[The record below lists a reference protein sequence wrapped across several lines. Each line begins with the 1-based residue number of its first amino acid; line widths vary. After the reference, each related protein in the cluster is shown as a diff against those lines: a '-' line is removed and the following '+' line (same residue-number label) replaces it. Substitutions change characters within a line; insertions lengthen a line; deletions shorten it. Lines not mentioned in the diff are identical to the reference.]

1 MQKKVLVVMGGFSS
15 EREVSLVSG
24 KGVCDA
30 LTQKGYNVIP
40 FTLNNVYEFIE
51 VLKKEKPDAVF
62 NALHGN
68 WGEDGEI
75 QALLDLLQIP
85 YTHSGMKASVLGMDK
100 ALTKLVCERYGIKVA
115 KGEEKTFGEY
125 KKFGTQIKIPYV
137 VKPASDGS
145 SVGVFIVKNEE
156 DAKKVFYE
164 DDAKEIIIEE
174 FIDGHELTCAVLNGK
189 ALAVTEMQAKCSF
202 YDYTAKYTDGMTM
215 HVLPAPIPENAT
227 KTCMA
232 YAEKLHQ
239 KLGCKMLSRCDFRY
253 NEKDGV
259 VLLEINTAPGM
270 TPLSLVPEQAKYCGI
285 SYADLCA
292 QLVEN
297 AECRHLEWGEQNGSR
312 K

>member
-1 MQKKVLVVMGGFSS
+1 MKKKVLVVMGGFSS

-24 KGVCDA
+24 RGVCDA
-30 LTQKGYNVIP
+30 LSQKGYIVVP
-40 FTLNNVYEFIE
+40 FILNDVYEFIE
-51 VLKKEKPDAVF
+51 ILKKEKPDAVF

-75 QALLDLLQIP
+75 QGLLDLLQVP
-85 YTHSGMKASVLGMDK
+85 YTHSGLKASVLGMDK
-100 ALTKLVCERYGIKVA
+100 ALTKLVCEHYGIKVA
-115 KGEEKTFGEY
+115 KGEEKTFAEY
-125 KKFGTQIKIPYV
+125 KKSGTKIKIPYV
-137 VKPASDGS
+137 VKPANDGS
-145 SVGVFIVKNEE
+145 SVGVYIVKNEE
-156 DAKKVFYE
+156 DAKKVSY
-164 DDAKEIIIEE
+164 DDADRDLIIEE
-174 FIDGHELTCAVLNGK
+174 FIDGHELTCAVFNGK
-189 ALAVTEMQAKCSF
+189 ALAVTEMCAKSNF
-202 YDYTAKYTDGMTM
+202 YDYTAKYTDGMTT
-215 HVLPAPIPENAT
+215 HILPAPIPDEAT

-239 KLGCKMLSRCDFRY
+239 KLGCKMVSRCDFRY

-292 QLVEN
+292 ALVES
-297 AECRHLEWGEQNGSR
+297 AACRDLLLP

>member
-1 MQKKVLVVMGGFSS
+1 MKKKVLVVMGGFSS

-24 KGVCDA
+24 KGVGEA
-30 LTQKGYNVIP
+30 LSQKGYDVIP
-40 FTLNNVYEFIE
+40 FVLNDVCEFIE

-75 QALLDLLQIP
+75 QALLDLLQVP

-100 ALTKLVCERYGIKVA
+100 ALTKLVCEHYGIKVA
-115 KGEEKTFGEY
+115 KGEEKTFAEY
-125 KKFGTQIKIPYV
+125 QKFGTKIKMPYV

-156 DAKKVFYE
+156 DAKKVFY
-164 DDAKEIIIEE
+164 DDEEKEIIIEE

-189 ALAVTEMQAKCSF
+189 ALAVTEMQAKCAF

-215 HVLPAPIPENAT
+215 HVLPAPISEEAT
-227 KTCMA
+227 KTCMK

-285 SYADLCA
+285 TYADLCA

-297 AECRHLEWGEQNGSR
+297 ATCRSFDEGALNAS

>member
-1 MQKKVLVVMGGFSS
+1 MMKKVLVMMGGFSA

-30 LTQKGYNVIP
+30 LQQKGYEVIP
-40 FTLNNVYEFIE
+40 FVLNHVSELIA
-51 VLKKEKPDAVF
+51 VLQQEKPDVVF

-75 QALLDLLQIP
+75 QGLLDLLQVP

-100 ALTKLVCERYGIKVA
+100 SLTKLVCEHYGIKVA
-115 KGEEKTFGEY
+115 KGEEKTFAEY
-125 KKFGTQIKIPYV
+125 QKFGTKIKMPYV

-156 DAKKVFYE
+156 DAAKVSY
-164 DDAKEIIIEE
+164 DDANRDLIIEE
-174 FIDGHELTCAVLNGK
+174 FIDGHELTCAVFNGK
-189 ALAVTEMQAKCSF
+189 ALAVTEMCAKSKF
-202 YDYTAKYTDGMTM
+202 YDYTAKYTDGMTT
-215 HVLPAPIPENAT
+215 HILPAPIPEEAT

-239 KLGCKMLSRCDFRY
+239 KLGCKMVSRSDFRY

-297 AECRHLEWGEQNGSR
+297 ATCRPLGEMYVSG

>member
-1 MQKKVLVVMGGFSS
+1 MKKKVLVVMGGFSS
-15 EREVSLVSG
+15 EREVSLISG
-24 KGVCDA
+24 QGVVEA
-30 LTQKGYNVIP
+30 LTQKGYAVVP
-40 FTLNNVYEFIE
+40 FVLNDVAELIA
-51 VLKKEKPDAVF
+51 VLQQEKPDAVF

-75 QALLDLLQIP
+75 QALLDLLQVP

-100 ALTKLVCERYGIKVA
+100 ALTKLVCEHNGIKVA

-125 KKFGTQIKIPYV
+125 QKFGTKIKMPYV

-145 SVGVFIVKNEE
+145 SVGVFIVKTDE
-156 DAKKVFYE
+156 DARKVSYADENKK
-164 DDAKEIIIEE
+164 IIIEE
-174 FIDGHELTCAVLNGK
+174 FIDGHELTCAVFNGK
-189 ALAVTEMQAKCSF
+189 ALAVTEMCAKSKF
-202 YDYTAKYTDGMTM
+202 YDYTAKYTNGMTN
-215 HVLPAPIPENAT
+215 HILPAPIPDEAA

-239 KLGCKMLSRCDFRY
+239 KLGCNMVSRSDFRY

-292 QLVEN
+292 ALVE
-297 AECRHLEWGEQNGSR
+297 AATCRKFETFKR
-312 K
+312 

>member
-1 MQKKVLVVMGGFSS
+1 MKKKVLVVMGGFSS

-24 KGVCDA
+24 KGVCEA
-30 LTQKGYNVIP
+30 LCQKEYDVVP
-40 FTLNNVYEFIE
+40 FVLDNVYDFVE
-51 VLKKEKPDAVF
+51 VLKKEKPDVVF

-100 ALTKLVCERYGIKVA
+100 VLTKLVAQACGIKVA
-115 KGEEKTFGEY
+115 RGEEKTFAEY
-125 KKFGTQIKIPYV
+125 KKFGTHIKIPYV
-137 VKPASDGS
+137 VKPACDGS
-145 SVGVFIVKNEE
+145 SVGVFIVKNE
-156 DAKKVFYE
+156 
-164 DDAKEIIIEE
+164 DDAKNVFYDDDSKEVVIEE
-174 FIDGHELTCAVLNGK
+174 FIEGHELTCAVLNGK

-202 YDYTAKYTDGMTM
+202 YDYKAKYTDGMTM
-215 HVLPAPIPENAT
+215 HVLPAPIPEDAT
-227 KTCMA
+227 KTCMN
-232 YAEKLHQ
+232 YAEKLHK

-292 QLVEN
+292 ALVEK
-297 AECRHLEWGEQNGSR
+297 ATYRHLAEN
-312 K
+312 